1 MISSKNIK
9 CETQISIKKITV
21 KKTRKISRT
30 HKKYFQALKAIFIT
44 HFIVCSLIAD
54 INYYEHNSLNTL
66 VFYLY
71 LS

>member
-1 MISSKNIK
+1 MKRKYPLKNY
-9 CETQISIKKITV
+9 CKK

-66 VFYLY
+66 AFYLY
-71 LS
+71 L